1 MTDLFPLPGDRLP
14 KKWSNHLPGNYLT
27 EEEFIEATKKRNEAY
42 RQERQRTIDEKK
54 NKALNYQ
61 QKIQQNGN

>member
-54 NKALNYQ
+54 
-61 QKIQQNGN
+61 